1 MSAWTNFTC
10 LLACQDL
17 LKNQEQTFEDI
28 VGLPKNGN
36 TTPNS
41 ESDFFLHLPD
51 FQTNPFK

>member
-28 VGLPKNGN
+28 VGLPKKWEYHPKLG
-36 TTPNS
+36 
-41 ESDFFLHLPD
+41 
-51 FQTNPFK
+51 K